1 MSSQHRHKVTIAIIS
16 ISCPLYGKGEFQLEV
31 SIPIPYSLQRS
42 EALNWGLSREQ
53 GNCFK

>member
-31 SIPIPYSLQRS
+31 SIPIPYSLQMS